1 MATEQVEVTI
11 SPDGKVSIK
20 VSGVGGNR
28 CLATTADLERAL
40 GGEVVEREM
49 TGEAYQSGAV
59 DQEAR
64 QRTGWSGRS
73 W

>member
-20 VSGVGGNR
+20 VSIKISGVGGNR

-40 GGEVVEREM
+40 GGEAS
-49 TGEAYQSGAV
+49 TGG
-59 DQEAR
+59 
-64 QRTGWSGRS
+64 
-73 W
+73 

>member
-1 MATEQVEVTI
+1 VEAGMATEEVEVAI
-11 SPDGKVSIK
+11 SPSGEVTIK

-40 GGEVVEREM
+40 GGEVVERRM
-49 TGEAYQSGAV
+49 TSEAY
-59 DQEAR
+59 AR
-64 QRTGWSGRS
+64 QAEQQSAWNRAS